1 MVCTVHNWRAVF
13 STPVQYWAGLS
24 PLSRAASDPP
34 QYHNIIAQCQSVCVE
49 ESNICAAAGVGESL
63 SAARIATVRKLE
75 KAFTGTSSASVSSVS
90 MVRGEGIL
98 ESDNSSRPLIM
109 Q

>member
-1 MVCTVHNWRAVF
+1 M
-13 STPVQYWAGLS
+13 
-24 PLSRAASDPP
+24 
-34 QYHNIIAQCQSVCVE
+34 CVE
-49 ESNICAAAGVGESL
+49 ESNICAAGVGESL
-63 SAARIATVRKLE
+63 SSKDSYTVRKLE

-98 ESDNSSRPLIM
+98 ESVNSSRPLIM

>member
-1 MVCTVHNWRAVF
+1 MQLGWVSH
-13 STPVQYWAGLS
+13 
-24 PLSRAASDPP
+24 
-34 QYHNIIAQCQSVCVE
+34 
-49 ESNICAAAGVGESL
+49 

-98 ESDNSSRPLIM
+98 ESDNSSRPLKL

>member
-49 ESNICAAAGVGESL
+49 ESNICAAGLCESL
-63 SAARIATVRKLE
+63 SAVRIATVRKLE

-98 ESDNSSRPLIM
+98 ESDNSRPLIM